1 MTYAKM
7 WHYLRRACQ
16 SEEHGQVL
24 VLMAL
29 ALLALIG
36 VTGLAID
43 VGLVMQGR
51 RELVRMTD
59 AAALAAAGALSG
71 DPNDSDEVRKARATQ
86 RAREYTLLHGFNP
99 DAEGITLSV
108 TFPVTSP
115 PRKLVEVQATRQVP
129 LAFMRAFGIDH
140 ATVSS
145 GGRQGEAAPVDIV
158 LLQDVSASQC
168 EQNYNP
174 DTSGDGWCSRLQ
186 RPGYPGQYYSV
197 PWPYHPAEVTTSYD
211 WPPRSTPGYR
221 TNVPWKPFYEQQ
233 YAARYFVDRL
243 DPRYDQVALVSF
255 SSATNDSPYGGYAN
269 EARVHY
275 GLTNNFGAVKDTIG
289 LSPIDIGRAGD
300 PGLFPAGQT
309 NMAKGIQVA
318 MNVLTSDPRARENAI
333 GAIILLSDGSPT
345 RTIGGST
352 PSGCSSSKPGACVQ
366 PRRDVKTQTEAAAQ
380 AGVVIYTVFTGSA
393 EFAENHALTLQ
404 WIADLTDNGRL
415 DGEYNSPHNFP
426 TGYRAYD
433 TAWFQANVSNNF
445 YLASSYDQLEA
456 AYESILNKIYT
467 RLVE

>member
-1 MTYAKM
+1 MIHTKLM
-7 WHYLRRACQ
+7 KCIRRGR
-16 SEEHGQVL
+16 EGRERGQVL
-24 VLMAL
+24 VLVAL
-29 ALLALIG
+29 AMVAIIG

-43 VGLVMQGR
+43 IGLVMKGR

-71 DPNDSDEVRKARATQ
+71 DPSDADEVRQTRARQ
-86 RAREYTLLHGFNP
+86 RAHEYAVLHGFNP
-99 DAEGITLSV
+99 DAEGNTLSV
-108 TFPVTSP
+108 TFPTTSP
-115 PRKLVEVQATRQVP
+115 PRKLVKVESSRQVP
-129 LAFMRAFGIDH
+129 LAFMRIFGFDQV
-140 ATVSS
+140 TVSS

-174 DTSGDGWCSRLQ
+174 DTGGDGWCSRLQ

-197 PWPYHPAEVTTSYD
+197 PWPYRPNEVTTSYD
-211 WPPRSTPGYR
+211 WPPRSNPGYR

-233 YAARYFVDRL
+233 HAARYFVDHL
-243 DPRYDQVALVSF
+243 DTRYDQVALVSF
-255 SSATNDSPYGGYAN
+255 SSSTNDSPYGGYPN

-275 GLTNNFGAVKDTIG
+275 GLTNNFEAVKDAIG
-289 LSPIDIGRAGD
+289 FSPTDIGQAGE

-318 MNVLTSDPRARENAI
+318 TNVLINDPRARENAI

-352 PSGCSSSKPGACVQ
+352 PSGCSSSNPGACVQ
-366 PRRDVKTQTEAAAQ
+366 PRRDVRTQTEAAAQ
-380 AGVVIYTVFTGSA
+380 AGVVIYTIFTGSA
-393 EFAENHALTLQ
+393 DFAQNHALTLQ

-415 DGEYNSPHNFP
+415 DGEYNSPRNFP

-433 TAWFQANVSNNF
+433 TAWFQANVSANF
-445 YLASSYDQLEA
+445 YLASSYEQLEA